1 MANSNKVVKRGVYLY
16 LDGKEIKNDMQSIEL
31 EVKRLTKEIRSM
43 TVGTEEYTRTAQ
55 KIRTLKGVLKE
66 YRQEINKTS
75 AEQKGLKLSFG
86 DMVDGFNRFG
96 GFIASIVATVTG
108 LVLGI
113 RQMREESM
121 KLEDS
126 QHGLKALTG
135 LDDESIAW
143 LTEEAKKLSTSVT
156 EDGLRIRQSA
166 SEILDAFMLVGSAK
180 PELLGDK
187 EALEEVTVEAARLQA
202 AARDINLNQA
212 VDALTLSMNQYGAA
226 SEEAA
231 RYANVLAAGSKEG
244 AANIASETA
253 AIRNAG
259 VAAASANVSFE
270 QTVGLIQ
277 TLAYKGIK
285 DEVAG
290 TGLKKF
296 FLTLQTGAD
305 DVNPKIVG
313 LDKALENLANKNMD
327 AADIKK
333 MFGEEG
339 YNTASVILQNIDM
352 VKRYTAAVTD
362 TSIAVEQA
370 ATNSNT
376 ASAVMAQAR
385 NELKLAGMELVEDLN
400 PAILQMMNSLTSSTR
415 VTQNVIKFL
424 TEHRV
429 TLGLLVA
436 MIVTYN
442 TWMNRKILL
451 DKLSVLWND
460 KLKVAIMGVSNAI
473 KANPWMALVS
483 VLVVATGAVIDYQRE
498 LSKVVKTQTLLND
511 LNEKAKTSV
520 QAEKDE
526 LDRLLKVAKDEK
538 RSKEER
544 EVAIKKLNKISP
556 EYLGNLTIE
565 TINSDNARKAVEKY
579 TKALLLNAQAKQYAD
594 KLAEVRD
601 KIQEMKK
608 PEAVDEFYDF
618 WRDEP
623 IGWANQLGAAL
634 ERAGQ
639 GFESLMVG
647 GSFDGFTRMS
657 SIEKKGYPMSGY
669 DNALMGRNNALRELV
684 DEEKLLVGE
693 YSKIQD
699 ELLKLSAE
707 EEEIVKKKSG
717 GGGGNDVNDLSDKN
731 QALLD
736 EEVRYQ
742 EELKAIKQ
750 KYLDD
755 DLMTRKDYEKLVEEL
770 EMEHLKK
777 ILNIA
782 NLEPEK
788 RRAIE
793 MRMFD
798 MMIKVKEK
806 LKEEK
811 QDLEEQES
819 EESVKRRKKQYEL
832 EMEALTEAYSSQAI
846 TSEAY
851 VKEIR
856 KIQEGFYK
864 DMLEL
869 YQGNQEMLQELELK
883 RMEWQKKQEADEKK
897 RILDKNRTIADFV
910 LRQAEDIGD
919 AMADMVNSQ
928 DEGFKA
934 LLKSM
939 LLTAV
944 EALEMYMQMVVLK
957 TTLETLFSGGKI
969 NIGKL
974 LVLASVKAGFA
985 MLKGMISNFYT
996 GGYTPGGAWDEPQ
1009 GIVHSNEFVANRF
1022 AVSNPNIRPVLDLI
1036 DSAQRA
1042 GNVGNLTMDDVASVV
1057 NAGYAGV
1064 SSNGNVRRG
1073 ASPGM
1078 QNDAEMKLLMRAM
1091 IGAMADA
1098 RKAFEKPSAAY
1109 CFINGRG
1116 GIGDAQSLVE
1126 KMKKNV
1132 KRNKV

>member
-16 LDGKEIKNDMQSIEL
+16 LDGKERKNDMQSIEI
-31 EVKRLTKEIRSM
+31 EVKKLTKEIKTM
-43 TVGTEEYTRTAQ
+43 TEGTEEYTRTAQ

-75 AEQKGLKLSFG
+75 AEQKGLKFSFG
-86 DMVDGFNRFG
+86 NMVDGFNRFG
-96 GFIASIVATVTG
+96 GFIASIIATVTG

-113 RQMREESM
+113 RQLREESM

-135 LDDESIAW
+135 LDDDSIAW

-231 RYANVLAAGSKEG
+231 RYANALAAGSKEG

-296 FLTLQTGAD
+296 FRTLQTGAD

-352 VKRYTAAVTD
+352 VKMYTAAVTD

-460 KLKVAIMGVSNAI
+460 KLKVAIMGVANAM

-520 QAEKDE
+520 QDEVDE

-556 EYLGNLTIE
+556 EYLGNLTTE

-657 SIEKKGYPMSGY
+657 SIEKKGYPMNGY

-717 GGGGNDVNDLSDKN
+717 GGGGGGNTADKN
-731 QALLD
+731 QALPD
-736 EEVRYQ
+736 EEVRSQ
-742 EELKAIKQ
+742 PEPKAIKQ

-777 ILNIA
+777 ILDIA

-788 RRAIE
+788 RKTIE
-793 MRMFD
+793 MQLLD
-798 MMIKVKEK
+798 LMIKSKEQS
-806 LKEEK
+806 KEEEAK
-811 QDLEEQES
+811 LEEERID
-819 EESVKRRKKQYEL
+819 ENVNRRKKQYEL
-832 EMEALTEAYSSQAI
+832 ELEELTRAYAKGALSEEDYQKNSQDVTEQY
-846 TSEAY
+846 
-851 VKEIR
+851 
-856 KIQEGFYK
+856 YK
-864 DMLEL
+864 DLMDL
-869 YQGNQEMLQELELK
+869 YVDNEEKRSEIETKMHDLQLDRLK
-883 RMEWQKKQEADEKK
+883 EAEREKQEEIK
-897 RILDKNRTIADFV
+897 RTMDFV
-910 LRQAEDIGD
+910 VGQAEELGD
-919 AMADMVNSQ
+919 AMADVISGEE
-928 DEGFKA
+928 DAFKN
-934 LLKSM
+934 LMKTM
-939 LLTAV
+939 LMTAV
-944 EALEMYMQMVVLK
+944 EAIEYYVQLAVIKKMVEGILTGGLSLV
-957 TTLETLFSGGKI
+957 SG
-969 NIGKL
+969 
-974 LVLASVKAGFA
+974 LAQIAAIKAGFA
-985 MLKGMISNFYT
+985 LVKGMISNFYT

>member
-75 AEQKGLKLSFG
+75 AEQKGLKFSFG
-86 DMVDGFNRFG
+86 NMVDGFNRFG
-96 GFIASIVATVTG
+96 GFIASIVATITG

-113 RQMREESM
+113 RQLREESM

-135 LDDESIAW
+135 LDDDSIAW
-143 LTEEAKKLSTSVT
+143 LTEEAKKLSTNVT

-180 PELLGDK
+180 PELLSDK

-212 VDALTLSMNQYGAA
+212 VDALTLSMNQYGASA
-226 SEEAA
+226 EEAS
-231 RYANVLAAGSKEG
+231 RYSNVLAAGSKEG
-244 AANIASETA
+244 AANIASEAA

-259 VAAASANVSFE
+259 VAAASANVSIE

-460 KLKVAIMGVSNAI
+460 KLKVAIMGVANAM

-556 EYLGNLTIE
+556 EYLGNLTTE

-717 GGGGNDVNDLSDKN
+717 GGGEEDKEL
-731 QALLD
+731 ADRKRAMLD

-755 DLMTRKDYEKLVEEL
+755 DLMTRKDYEKLIEDA

-777 ILNIA
+777 ILDIA

-788 RRAIE
+788 RKTIE
-793 MRMFD
+793 MQLLD
-798 MMIKVKEK
+798 LMIKIKEK
-806 LKEEK
+806 NRE
-811 QDLEEQES
+811 
-819 EESVKRRKKQYEL
+819 EESKIEEERIEENVNRRKKQYEL
-832 EMEALTEAYSSQAI
+832 ELEELTKANAKGVLREEAY
-846 TSEAY
+846 
-851 VKEIR
+851 KEKMR
-856 KIQEGFYK
+856 EMTVQYYK
-864 DMLEL
+864 DLMDL
-869 YQGNQEMLQELELK
+869 YENNEEKRIEIEARLHDILLNRLK
-883 RMEWQKKQEADEKK
+883 EEERKKQEEIK
-897 RILDKNRTIADFV
+897 RTMDFV
-910 LRQAEDIGD
+910 VGQAEELGD
-919 AMADMVNSQ
+919 AMADVISGEE
-928 DEGFKA
+928 DAFKN
-934 LLKSM
+934 LMKTM
-939 LLTAV
+939 LMTAV
-944 EALEMYMQMVVLK
+944 EAIEYYVQLAVIKKMVEGILTGGLSLV
-957 TTLETLFSGGKI
+957 SG
-969 NIGKL
+969 
-974 LVLASVKAGFA
+974 LAQIAAIKAGFA
-985 MLKGMISNFYT
+985 LVKGMISNFYT
-996 GGYTPGGAWDEPQ
+996 GGYTPGGAWDKPQ

-1116 GIGDAQSLVE
+1116 GISDAQSLVE
-1126 KMKKNV
+1126 RMKNNV

>member
-16 LDGKEIKNDMQSIEL
+16 LDGKEIKNDMQSIEI

-75 AEQKGLKLSFG
+75 AEQKGLKFSFG
-86 DMVDGFNRFG
+86 NMVDGFNRFG

-113 RQMREESM
+113 RQLREESM

-135 LDDESIAW
+135 LDDDSIAW

-212 VDALTLSMNQYGAA
+212 VDALTLSMNQYGASA
-226 SEEAA
+226 EEAS
-231 RYANVLAAGSKEG
+231 RYSNVLAAGSKEG
-244 AANIASETA
+244 AANIASEAA

-259 VAAASANVSFE
+259 VAAASANVSIE

-415 VTQNVIKFL
+415 VTQNVIRFL

-436 MIVTYN
+436 TIVTYN

-520 QAEKDE
+520 QDEVDE
-526 LDRLLKVAKDEK
+526 LNRLLEIAKDENV
-538 RSKEER
+538 SKENR
-544 EVAIKKLNKISP
+544 LKAIRKLNEISP
-556 EYLGNLTIE
+556 EYLNNLKLDA
-565 TINSDNARKAVEKY
+565 INSEEARKAVEKY
-579 TKALLLNAQAKQYAD
+579 TEALLLKAKAQEYAD
-594 KLAEVRD
+594 KLAEVRG
-601 KIQEMKK
+601 KIRDMKK
-608 PEAVDEFYDF
+608 PEAIDEYYNFLS
-618 WRDEP
+618 DES
-623 IGWANQLGAAL
+623 IGLYNQVSAGF
-634 ERAGQ
+634 ERLISGIQGLGQ
-639 GFESLMVG
+639 GSFE
-647 GSFDGFTRMS
+647 GFS
-657 SIEKKGYPMSGY
+657 EKSRTEKLYPMSGMA
-669 DNALMGRNNALRELV
+669 NAFRKWNVEFGQLV
-684 DEEKLLVGE
+684 DEEKMLADE
-693 YSKIQD
+693 YKKVQN
-699 ELLKLSAE
+699 ELLELSKVE
-707 EEEIVKKKSG
+707 DTSGNSSG
-717 GGGGNDVNDLSDKN
+717 GGITENNIRELSDKN

-755 DLMTRKDYEKLVEEL
+755 DLMTRKDYEKLVEDA

-777 ILNIA
+777 ILDIA

-788 RRAIE
+788 RKTIE
-793 MRMFD
+793 MQLLD
-798 MMIKVKEK
+798 LMIKIKEK
-806 LKEEK
+806 NRE
-811 QDLEEQES
+811 
-819 EESVKRRKKQYEL
+819 EESKIEEERIEENVNRRKKQYEL
-832 EMEALTEAYSSQAI
+832 ELEELTRAYAKGVLREEAY
-846 TSEAY
+846 
-851 VKEIR
+851 KEKMR
-856 KIQEGFYK
+856 EMTVLYYK
-864 DMLEL
+864 DLMDIYENNEEKRIEIEARLHDIL
-869 YQGNQEMLQELELK
+869 LNRLK
-883 RMEWQKKQEADEKK
+883 EEERKKQEEIK
-897 RILDKNRTIADFV
+897 RTMDFV
-910 LRQAEDIGD
+910 VGQAEELGD
-919 AMADMVNSQ
+919 AMADVISGEE
-928 DEGFKA
+928 DAFKN
-934 LLKSM
+934 LMKTM
-939 LLTAV
+939 LMTAV
-944 EALEMYMQMVVLK
+944 EAIEYYVQLAVIKKMVEGILTGGLSLV
-957 TTLETLFSGGKI
+957 SG
-969 NIGKL
+969 
-974 LVLASVKAGFA
+974 LAQIAAIKAGFA
-985 MLKGMISNFYT
+985 LVKGMISNFYT

-1064 SSNGNVRRG
+1064 SSNGNVRSS

-1116 GIGDAQSLVE
+1116 GISDAQSLVE
-1126 KMKKNV
+1126 RMKNNV

>member
-75 AEQKGLKLSFG
+75 AEQKGLKFSFG
-86 DMVDGFNRFG
+86 NMVDGFNRFG
-96 GFIASIVATVTG
+96 GFIASIVATITG

-113 RQMREESM
+113 RQLREESM

-135 LDDESIAW
+135 LDDDSIAW
-143 LTEEAKKLSTSVT
+143 LTEEAKKLSTNVT

-212 VDALTLSMNQYGAA
+212 VDALTLSMNQYGASA
-226 SEEAA
+226 EEAS
-231 RYANVLAAGSKEG
+231 RYSNVLAAGSKEG
-244 AANIASETA
+244 AANIASEAA

-259 VAAASANVSFE
+259 VAAASANVSIE

-460 KLKVAIMGVSNAI
+460 KLKVAIMGVANAM

-556 EYLGNLTIE
+556 EYLGNLTTE

-684 DEEKLLVGE
+684 DEEKILVGE

-717 GGGGNDVNDLSDKN
+717 GGGEEDKEL
-731 QALLD
+731 ADRKRAMLD

-755 DLMTRKDYEKLVEEL
+755 DLMTRKDYEKLVENA

-777 ILNIA
+777 ILDIA

-788 RRAIE
+788 RKTIE
-793 MRMFD
+793 MQLLD
-798 MMIKVKEK
+798 LMIKIKEK
-806 LKEEK
+806 NRE
-811 QDLEEQES
+811 
-819 EESVKRRKKQYEL
+819 EESKIEEERIEENVNRRKKQYEL
-832 EMEALTEAYSSQAI
+832 ELEELTRAYAKGALSEEAYHKNSQDV
-846 TSEAY
+846 TEQY
-851 VKEIR
+851 
-856 KIQEGFYK
+856 YK
-864 DMLEL
+864 DLMDL
-869 YQGNQEMLQELELK
+869 YVDNEEKRSEIETKLHDLQLDRLK
-883 RMEWQKKQEADEKK
+883 EAEREKQEEIK
-897 RILDKNRTIADFV
+897 RTMDFV
-910 LRQAEDIGD
+910 VGQAEELGD
-919 AMADMVNSQ
+919 AMADVISGEE
-928 DEGFKA
+928 DAFKN
-934 LLKSM
+934 LMKTM
-939 LLTAV
+939 LMTAV
-944 EALEMYMQMVVLK
+944 EAIEYYVQLAVIKKMVEGILTGGLSLV
-957 TTLETLFSGGKI
+957 SG
-969 NIGKL
+969 
-974 LVLASVKAGFA
+974 LAQIAAIKAGFA
-985 MLKGMISNFYT
+985 LVKGMISNFYT

-1091 IGAMADA
+1091 IVAMADA

-1116 GIGDAQSLVE
+1116 GISDAQSLVE
-1126 KMKKNV
+1126 RMKNNV

>member
-75 AEQKGLKLSFG
+75 EEQKGLKFSFG
-86 DMVDGFNRFG
+86 NMVDGFNRFG
-96 GFIASIVATVTG
+96 GFIASIVATITG

-113 RQMREESM
+113 RQLREESM

-135 LDDESIAW
+135 LDDDSIAW

-212 VDALTLSMNQYGAA
+212 VDALTLSMNQYGASA
-226 SEEAA
+226 EEAS
-231 RYANVLAAGSKEG
+231 RYSNVLAAGSKEG
-244 AANIASETA
+244 AANIASEAA

-259 VAAASANVSFE
+259 VAAASANVSIE

-415 VTQNVIKFL
+415 VTQNVIRFL

-442 TWMNRKILL
+442 TWINRKILL

-460 KLKVAIMGVSNAI
+460 KLKVAIMGVANAM

-483 VLVVATGAVIDYQRE
+483 VLVVATGAVIDYKRE
-498 LSKVVKTQTLLND
+498 LSKVVKTQTLLNE

-556 EYLGNLTIE
+556 EYLGNLTTE

-608 PEAVDEFYDF
+608 PEAVDDSMITG
-618 WRDEP
+618 WMNLSVGP
-623 IGWANQLGAAL
+623 INWGQL
-634 ERAGQ
+634 
-639 GFESLMVG
+639 
-647 GSFDGFTRMS
+647 S
-657 SIEKKGYPMSGY
+657 S
-669 DNALMGRNNALRELV
+669 V
-684 DEEKLLVGE
+684 
-693 YSKIQD
+693 Q
-699 ELLKLSAE
+699 
-707 EEEIVKKKSG
+707 VK
-717 GGGGNDVNDLSDKN
+717 
-731 QALLD
+731 
-736 EEVRYQ
+736 
-742 EELKAIKQ
+742 
-750 KYLDD
+750 
-755 DLMTRKDYEKLVEEL
+755 
-770 EMEHLKK
+770 
-777 ILNIA
+777 
-782 NLEPEK
+782 
-788 RRAIE
+788 
-793 MRMFD
+793 
-798 MMIKVKEK
+798 
-806 LKEEK
+806 
-811 QDLEEQES
+811 
-819 EESVKRRKKQYEL
+819 
-832 EMEALTEAYSSQAI
+832 
-846 TSEAY
+846 
-851 VKEIR
+851 
-856 KIQEGFYK
+856 
-864 DMLEL
+864 
-869 YQGNQEMLQELELK
+869 
-883 RMEWQKKQEADEKK
+883 
-897 RILDKNRTIADFV
+897 V
-910 LRQAEDIGD
+910 LRA
-919 AMADMVNSQ
+919 
-928 DEGFKA
+928 
-934 LLKSM
+934 
-939 LLTAV
+939 
-944 EALEMYMQMVVLK
+944 
-957 TTLETLFSGGKI
+957 
-969 NIGKL
+969 
-974 LVLASVKAGFA
+974 
-985 MLKGMISNFYT
+985 
-996 GGYTPGGAWDEPQ
+996 
-1009 GIVHSNEFVANRF
+1009 
-1022 AVSNPNIRPVLDLI
+1022 
-1036 DSAQRA
+1036 
-1042 GNVGNLTMDDVASVV
+1042 
-1057 NAGYAGV
+1057 
-1064 SSNGNVRRG
+1064 
-1073 ASPGM
+1073 
-1078 QNDAEMKLLMRAM
+1078 
-1091 IGAMADA
+1091 
-1098 RKAFEKPSAAY
+1098 
-1109 CFINGRG
+1109 
-1116 GIGDAQSLVE
+1116 
-1126 KMKKNV
+1126 
-1132 KRNKV
+1132 

>member
-1 MANSNKVVKRGVYLY
+1 MANNSKVVKRGVYLY

-75 AEQKGLKLSFG
+75 AEQKGLKFSFG
-86 DMVDGFNRFG
+86 NMVDGFNRFG
-96 GFIASIVATVTG
+96 GFIASIVATITG

-113 RQMREESM
+113 RQLREESM

-135 LDDESIAW
+135 LDDDSIAW
-143 LTEEAKKLSTSVT
+143 LTEEAKKLSTNVT

-212 VDALTLSMNQYGAA
+212 VDALTLSMNQYGAT

-231 RYANVLAAGSKEG
+231 RYANALAAGSKEG

-352 VKRYTAAVTD
+352 VKMYTDAVTD

-451 DKLSVLWND
+451 DKLSVLWNN
-460 KLKVAIMGVSNAI
+460 KLKVAIMGVTNAM
-473 KANPWMALVS
+473 KANPWMALAS
-483 VLVVATGAVIDYQRE
+483 VVVVATGAIIDYQRE

-556 EYLGNLTIE
+556 EYLGNLTTE

-717 GGGGNDVNDLSDKN
+717 GGGEEDKEL
-731 QALLD
+731 ADRKRAMLD

-755 DLMTRKDYEKLVEEL
+755 DLMTRKDYEKLVENA

-777 ILNIA
+777 ILDIA

-788 RRAIE
+788 RKTIE
-793 MRMFD
+793 MQLLD
-798 MMIKVKEK
+798 LMIKIKEK
-806 LKEEK
+806 NRE
-811 QDLEEQES
+811 
-819 EESVKRRKKQYEL
+819 EESKIEEERIEENVNRRKKQYEL
-832 EMEALTEAYSSQAI
+832 ELEELTKANAKGVLREEAY
-846 TSEAY
+846 
-851 VKEIR
+851 KEKMR
-856 KIQEGFYK
+856 EMTVQYYK
-864 DMLEL
+864 DLMDL
-869 YQGNQEMLQELELK
+869 YENNEEKRIEIEARLHDILLNRLK
-883 RMEWQKKQEADEKK
+883 EEERKKQEEIK
-897 RILDKNRTIADFV
+897 RTMDFV
-910 LRQAEDIGD
+910 VGQAEELGD
-919 AMADMVNSQ
+919 AMADVISGEE
-928 DEGFKA
+928 DAFKN
-934 LLKSM
+934 LMKTM
-939 LLTAV
+939 LMTAV
-944 EALEMYMQMVVLK
+944 EAIEYYVQLAVIKKMVEGILTGGLSLV
-957 TTLETLFSGGKI
+957 SG
-969 NIGKL
+969 
-974 LVLASVKAGFA
+974 LAQIAAIKAGFA
-985 MLKGMISNFYT
+985 LVKGMISNFYT

>member
-16 LDGKEIKNDMQSIEL
+16 LDGKEIKNDMQSIEI

-75 AEQKGLKLSFG
+75 AEQKGLKFSFG
-86 DMVDGFNRFG
+86 NMVDGFNRFG

-113 RQMREESM
+113 RQLREESM

-135 LDDESIAW
+135 LDDDSIAW
-143 LTEEAKKLSTSVT
+143 LTEEAKKLSTNVT

-180 PELLGDK
+180 PELLSDK

-212 VDALTLSMNQYGAA
+212 VDALTLSMNQYGASA
-226 SEEAA
+226 EEAS
-231 RYANVLAAGSKEG
+231 RYSNVLAAGSKEG
-244 AANIASETA
+244 AANIASEAA

-259 VAAASANVSFE
+259 VAAASANVSIE

-400 PAILQMMNSLTSSTR
+400 PAIMQMMNYLTSSTR

-436 MIVTYN
+436 MLVTYN

-460 KLKVAIMGVSNAI
+460 KLKVAIMGVANAM

-498 LSKVVKTQTLLND
+498 LSKVVKNQTLLND

-556 EYLGNLTIE
+556 EYLGNLTTE

-601 KIQEMKK
+601 QIQEMKK

-717 GGGGNDVNDLSDKN
+717 GGGEEDKEL
-731 QALLD
+731 ADRKRAMLD

-755 DLMTRKDYEKLVEEL
+755 DLMTRKDYEKLVEDA

-777 ILNIA
+777 ILDIA

-788 RRAIE
+788 RKTIE
-793 MRMFD
+793 MQLLD
-798 MMIKVKEK
+798 LMIKIKEK
-806 LKEEK
+806 NRE
-811 QDLEEQES
+811 
-819 EESVKRRKKQYEL
+819 EESKIEEERIEENVNRRKKQYEL
-832 EMEALTEAYSSQAI
+832 ELEELTRAYAKGALSEEAYHKNSQDV
-846 TSEAY
+846 TEQY
-851 VKEIR
+851 
-856 KIQEGFYK
+856 YK
-864 DMLEL
+864 DLMDL
-869 YQGNQEMLQELELK
+869 YVDNEEKRSEIETKLHDLQLDRLK
-883 RMEWQKKQEADEKK
+883 EAEREKQEEIK
-897 RILDKNRTIADFV
+897 RTMDFV
-910 LRQAEDIGD
+910 VGQAEELGD
-919 AMADMVNSQ
+919 AMADVISGEE
-928 DEGFKA
+928 DAFKN
-934 LLKSM
+934 LMKTM
-939 LLTAV
+939 LMTAV
-944 EALEMYMQMVVLK
+944 EAIEYYVQLAVIKKMVEGILTGGLSLV
-957 TTLETLFSGGKI
+957 SG
-969 NIGKL
+969 
-974 LVLASVKAGFA
+974 LAQIAAIKAGFA
-985 MLKGMISNFYT
+985 LVKGMISNFYT
-996 GGYTPGGAWDEPQ
+996 GGYTPGGAWDKPQ

-1116 GIGDAQSLVE
+1116 GISDAQSLVE
-1126 KMKKNV
+1126 RMKNNV

>member
-1 MANSNKVVKRGVYLY
+1 MANNSKVVKRGVYLY

-75 AEQKGLKLSFG
+75 AEQKGLKFSFG
-86 DMVDGFNRFG
+86 NMVDGFNRFG
-96 GFIASIVATVTG
+96 GFIASIVATITG

-113 RQMREESM
+113 RQLREESM

-135 LDDESIAW
+135 LDDDSIAW
-143 LTEEAKKLSTSVT
+143 LTEEAKKLSTNVT

-212 VDALTLSMNQYGAA
+212 VDALTLSMNQYGAT

-231 RYANVLAAGSKEG
+231 RYANALAAGSKEG

-296 FLTLQTGAD
+296 FPTLQTGAD

-352 VKRYTAAVTD
+352 VKMYTDAVTD

-451 DKLSVLWND
+451 DKLSVLWNN
-460 KLKVAIMGVSNAI
+460 KLKVAIMGVTNAM
-473 KANPWMALVS
+473 KANPWMALAS
-483 VLVVATGAVIDYQRE
+483 VVVVATGAIIDYQRE

-556 EYLGNLTIE
+556 EYLGNLTTE

-717 GGGGNDVNDLSDKN
+717 GGGEEDKEL
-731 QALLD
+731 ADRKRAMLD

-755 DLMTRKDYEKLVEEL
+755 DLMTRKDYEKLVENA

-777 ILNIA
+777 ILDIA

-788 RRAIE
+788 RKTIE
-793 MRMFD
+793 MQLLD
-798 MMIKVKEK
+798 LMIKIKEK
-806 LKEEK
+806 NRE
-811 QDLEEQES
+811 
-819 EESVKRRKKQYEL
+819 EESKIEEERIEENVNRRKKQYEL
-832 EMEALTEAYSSQAI
+832 ELEELTKANAKGVLREEAY
-846 TSEAY
+846 
-851 VKEIR
+851 KEKMR
-856 KIQEGFYK
+856 EMTVQYYK
-864 DMLEL
+864 DLMDL
-869 YQGNQEMLQELELK
+869 YENNEEKRIEIEARLHDILLNRLK
-883 RMEWQKKQEADEKK
+883 EEERKKQEEIK
-897 RILDKNRTIADFV
+897 RTMDFV
-910 LRQAEDIGD
+910 VGQAEELGD
-919 AMADMVNSQ
+919 AMADVISGEE
-928 DEGFKA
+928 DAFKN
-934 LLKSM
+934 LMKTM
-939 LLTAV
+939 LMTAV
-944 EALEMYMQMVVLK
+944 EAIEYYVQLAVIKKMVEGILTGGLSLV
-957 TTLETLFSGGKI
+957 SG
-969 NIGKL
+969 
-974 LVLASVKAGFA
+974 LAQIAAIKAGFA
-985 MLKGMISNFYT
+985 LVKGMISNFYT

>member
-66 YRQEINKTS
+66 YRREINKTS

-86 DMVDGFNRFG
+86 NMVDGFNRFG
-96 GFIASIVATVTG
+96 GFIASIVATITG

-113 RQMREESM
+113 RQLREESM

-135 LDDESIAW
+135 LDDDSIAW

-180 PELLGDK
+180 PELLGNK

-231 RYANVLAAGSKEG
+231 RYANALAAGSKEG

-400 PAILQMMNSLTSSTR
+400 PAILQMMNSLISSTR
-415 VTQNVIKFL
+415 VTQKVIRFL

-442 TWMNRKILL
+442 TWINRKILL

-460 KLKVAIMGVSNAI
+460 KLKVAIMGVANAM

-556 EYLGNLTIE
+556 EYLGNLTTE

-717 GGGGNDVNDLSDKN
+717 GGGEEDKEL
-731 QALLD
+731 ADRKRAMLD

-755 DLMTRKDYEKLVEEL
+755 DLMTRKDYEKLVENA

-782 NLEPEK
+782 NLEPDK

-832 EMEALTEAYSSQAI
+832 EMEALNESYASQSLTYESYI
-846 TSEAY
+846 
-851 VKEIR
+851 KEIR
-856 KIQEGFYK
+856 KIREGFYK
-864 DMLEL
+864 DLLEL
-869 YQGNQEMLQELELK
+869 YKNDIVMTNKIKADQAKWEKE
-883 RMEWQKKQEADEKK
+883 QEADEKK

-1116 GIGDAQSLVE
+1116 GISDAQSLVE
-1126 KMKKNV
+1126 RMKNNV

>member
-16 LDGKEIKNDMQSIEL
+16 LDGKEIKNDMQSIEI
-31 EVKRLTKEIRSM
+31 EVKKLTKEIKTM
-43 TVGTEEYTRTAQ
+43 TEGTEEYTRTAQ

-75 AEQKGLKLSFG
+75 AEQKGLKFSFG
-86 DMVDGFNRFG
+86 NMVDGFNRFG
-96 GFIASIVATVTG
+96 GFIASIIATVTG

-113 RQMREESM
+113 RQLREESM

-135 LDDESIAW
+135 LDDDSIAW

-231 RYANVLAAGSKEG
+231 RYANALAAGSKEG

-352 VKRYTAAVTD
+352 VKMYTAAVTD

-460 KLKVAIMGVSNAI
+460 KLKVAIMGVANAM

-520 QAEKDE
+520 QDEVDE

-556 EYLGNLTIE
+556 EYLGNLTTE

-657 SIEKKGYPMSGY
+657 SIEKKGYPMNGY

-717 GGGGNDVNDLSDKN
+717 GGGGGGNTADKN

-736 EEVRYQ
+736 EEVRFQ

-777 ILNIA
+777 ILDIA

-788 RRAIE
+788 RKTIE
-793 MRMFD
+793 MQLLD
-798 MMIKVKEK
+798 LMIKSKEQS
-806 LKEEK
+806 KEEEAK
-811 QDLEEQES
+811 LEEERID
-819 EESVKRRKKQYEL
+819 ENVNRRKKQYEL
-832 EMEALTEAYSSQAI
+832 ELEELTRAYAKGALSEEDYQKNSQDVTEQY
-846 TSEAY
+846 
-851 VKEIR
+851 
-856 KIQEGFYK
+856 YK
-864 DMLEL
+864 DLMDL
-869 YQGNQEMLQELELK
+869 YVDNEEKRSEIETKMHDLQLDRLK
-883 RMEWQKKQEADEKK
+883 EAEREKQEEIK
-897 RILDKNRTIADFV
+897 RTMDFV
-910 LRQAEDIGD
+910 VGQAEELGD
-919 AMADMVNSQ
+919 AMADVISGEE
-928 DEGFKA
+928 DAFKN
-934 LLKSM
+934 LMKTM
-939 LLTAV
+939 LMTAV
-944 EALEMYMQMVVLK
+944 EAIEYYVQLAVIKKMVEGILTGGLSLV
-957 TTLETLFSGGKI
+957 SG
-969 NIGKL
+969 
-974 LVLASVKAGFA
+974 LAQIAAIKAGFA
-985 MLKGMISNFYT
+985 LVKGMISNFYT